1 MMLQISTLLD
11 SQTVIRIAERA
22 QRNGYYGVTIPEQIG
37 SSEDA
42 LVVIGALSQRCDG
55 MYFMTHVLNH
65 HARHPLALAMSAS
78 TLSHL
83 TSGRFI
89 LGLGTGAYSTLQT
102 MNLED
107 PHPIPKIGESIEII
121 RRHLAGEE
129 VTFNGEYYSV
139 SSAKLT
145 HGKKRGVVPIYVAA
159 IQEKAVRFV
168 SKVADGILLSNCS
181 TPEYVQH
188 VSRIIRANTEGRE
201 FQVACT
207 VSYLPVGDRSEG
219 LKSARAIAE
228 RYLMMPGIGEVLLS
242 GSGVDPGILTEMRKG
257 DRGRLT
263 DEMVESMV
271 VIGDQERLV
280 ERLDRLRKAG
290 VTMPIITTLPDF
302 IEQVATLPKDLG
314 FAE

>member
-1 MMLQISTLLD
+1 MMLQISTQLD
-11 SQTVIRIAERA
+11 SQAVIRIAESA

-42 LVVIGALSQRCDG
+42 LVTIGALSQRCDG
-55 MYFMTHVLNH
+55 LHFMTHVLNH

-107 PHPIPKIGESIEII
+107 PHPIAKIGESIGII

-139 SSAKLT
+139 SSARLT
-145 HGKKRGVVPIYVAA
+145 HGKKRDAVPIYVAA

-168 SKVADGILLSNCS
+168 SKTADGILLSNCS

-188 VSRIIRANTEGRE
+188 VSRIIKTNTEGRE

-207 VSYLPVGDRSEG
+207 ISYLPVSDSSEG
-219 LKSARAIAE
+219 LKSARAIVE
-228 RYLMMPGIGEVLLS
+228 RYLVMPGIGEALLS
-242 GSGVDPGILTEMRKG
+242 GSWVDPKILADMRKG
-257 DRGRLT
+257 DHGGLT

-271 VIGDQERLV
+271 VIGDQDRLMERL
-280 ERLDRLRKAG
+280 ERLKKAG
-290 VTMPIITTLPDF
+290 VTTPIITTLPGF
-302 IEQVATLPKDLG
+302 IEQVARLPKDLG